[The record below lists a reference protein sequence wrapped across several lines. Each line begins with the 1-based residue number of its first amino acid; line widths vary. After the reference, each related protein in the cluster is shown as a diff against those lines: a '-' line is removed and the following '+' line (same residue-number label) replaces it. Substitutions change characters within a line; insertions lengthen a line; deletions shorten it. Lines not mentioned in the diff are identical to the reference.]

1 MQRDL
6 GHSNPKDD
14 EGLKTLDLFE
24 HVLPEDLQNKIVGDT
39 ARAMVR
45 RRTSHKK
52 ELFTTVHWEL
62 SQSPRCG
69 KHKMIGYTSFHVFF
83 SFFSGS
89 FFFLSHFRRFK
100 YLLPC
105 P

>member
-14 EGLKTLDLFE
+14 EGLKTLGLFE
-24 HVLPEDLQNKIVGDT
+24 YVLPEDLQNKIVGDT

-45 RRTSHKK
+45 RHTSHKK

-62 SQSPRCG
+62 SQLPRCG
-69 KHKMIGYTSFHVFF
+69 KHKMIGYTSIHMFF
-83 SFFSGS
+83 SFFS
-89 FFFLSHFRRFK
+89 
-100 YLLPC
+100 
-105 P
+105 